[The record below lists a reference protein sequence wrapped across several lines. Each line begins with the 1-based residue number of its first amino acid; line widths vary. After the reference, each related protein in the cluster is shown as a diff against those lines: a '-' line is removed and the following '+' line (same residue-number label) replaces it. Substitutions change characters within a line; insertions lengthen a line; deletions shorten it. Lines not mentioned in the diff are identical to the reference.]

1 MAKKSKTFVDKLAKT
16 SEKAANNCPVCGK
29 PITPVLYVTSVKS
42 PRTGAWKFNQRTIKL
57 CKCNEKEILG

>member
-1 MAKKSKTFVDKLAKT
+1 MRSFTDKVAKMA
-16 SEKAANNCPVCGK
+16 EKAAGNCPVCGK

-57 CKCNEKEILG
+57 CKCNEAEIMG